1 MQAFLKTPIRSA
13 LPTCRQTWPK
23 RLITLKADGYP
34 KDFVFLPDFFSLHE
48 QRLLL
53 SAALDKLD
61 KMESRQ
67 YRRRRKEYISG
78 SPMRVSNDVQD
89 VFLPDEYYCFEK
101 VSHRV
106 LTRP

>member
-1 MQAFLKTPIRSA
+1 MQAFLKTPLRSA
-13 LPTCRQTWPK
+13 LQACRQTCPK
-23 RLITLKADGYP
+23 RFITLKADGYP
-34 KDFVFLPDFFSLHE
+34 KDFVFLPNFFSLPE

-61 KMESRQ
+61 KMETRQ
-67 YRRRRKEYISG
+67 YRRRRKNYISG
-78 SPMRVSNDVQD
+78 SPMTVSNDVQD

-101 VSHRV
+101 VSPRV